1 MSVMIEYHPLKRLDI
16 YGGVQYSQ
24 GSGGLVSGYLHAN
37 YVGPTIG
44 MRLLF

>member
-1 MSVMIEYHPLKRLDI
+1 MMIEYHPLKRLDI

-37 YVGPTIG
+37 DVGSTIG
-44 MRLLF
+44 IRLLF